1 MKRAFLFGIIFPL
14 QFPLGHCFRHC
25 AHAYDRETAAFSW
38 VGLAV
43 FLRMRGIWVISPPF
57 GQPSP
62 LDSTK
67 GSSFQS
73 TGSQILIK
81 RWFLGHSNDKWMYLS
96 QQTWF
101 PDSLKTSTSRHA
113 YRGPRY
119 SWTSWYLW
127 GIDTLQNPLRLGTT
141 LANHFLSLTH
151 LTCHTECSLGC
162 EVVIVGNLLLK
173 RSLYL
178 FSDVNCSIM
187 CR

>member
-1 MKRAFLFGIIFPL
+1 
-14 QFPLGHCFRHC
+14 
-25 AHAYDRETAAFSW
+25 
-38 VGLAV
+38 
-43 FLRMRGIWVISPPF
+43 
-57 GQPSP
+57 
-62 LDSTK
+62 
-67 GSSFQS
+67 
-73 TGSQILIK
+73 
-81 RWFLGHSNDKWMYLS
+81 MYLS

-187 CR
+187 CRLLTSAFFSPAEQLGSWVNVLQTKKRSKNRHSWFFSLIIYCVKSHREICRYERGKVGLSALLIGFY